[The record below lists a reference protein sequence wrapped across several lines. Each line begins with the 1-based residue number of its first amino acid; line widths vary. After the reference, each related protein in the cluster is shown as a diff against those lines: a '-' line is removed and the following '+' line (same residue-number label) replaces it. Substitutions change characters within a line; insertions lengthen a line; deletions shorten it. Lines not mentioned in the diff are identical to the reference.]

1 MRFRSASRMARRL
14 TALAVLVG
22 LLSLLSYVSGA
33 HIALRYLDPPVGAWW
48 QSNEFWIMEGA
59 ASALGMLIGIR
70 IGARL
75 VEPALRNRIQ
85 GGSVIAAAIALAWVA
100 PACAALARIGWN
112 ARGQWVESG
121 IVGLAGYS
129 SGLFIDKLL
138 IAGVYFLKT
147 AGFAFFAGLVL
158 FGLVLAASFASV
170 RAGEPAQKPA
180 AGA

>member
-1 MRFRSASRMARRL
+1 MARRL

-33 HIALRYLDPPVGAWW
+33 HIVLRYLDPPLGAWW

-59 ASALGMLIGIR
+59 ASALGMLIGII

-75 VEPALRNRIQ
+75 VGPLALRNRIQ
-85 GGSVIAAAIALAWVA
+85 GGSLIAAAIALAWVA

-112 ARGQWVESG
+112 ARGQRVESG

-129 SGLFIDKLL
+129 TGLFIDKLL
-138 IAGVYFLKT
+138 IAGVYFVKT
-147 AGFAFFAGLVL
+147 TGFAFFAGLVL

>member
-1 MRFRSASRMARRL
+1 MRIRSASWMAGRL

-33 HIALRYLDPPVGAWW
+33 HIALRYLDPPLGAWW

-70 IGARL
+70 VGARL
-75 VEPALRNRIQ
+75 VEPALRDRIH
-85 GGSVIAAAIALAWVA
+85 GGSLIAAAIALAWVA
-100 PACAALARIGWN
+100 PACAALGRIGWN
-112 ARGQWVESG
+112 ARGQLVASR

-129 SGLFIDKLL
+129 TGLFIDKLL

-147 AGFAFFAGLVL
+147 AGFAFFAGLVV